1 MRFQKPFQ
9 RAGMV
14 ETRRKPG
21 SVWVAEGKANRI
33 LSSRTVLPALKARDV
48 LASHKGIPLG

>member
-21 SVWVAEGKANRI
+21 SVWVAEGKANEFF
-33 LSSRTVLPALKARDV
+33 SSRTVLPALKAKDV
-48 LASHKGIPLG
+48 VASYRVIPLG